1 MRWDVH
7 NHAVPRE
14 AVELLRSADGFPVS
28 VHGDVLEADRVR
40 AELTPDFL
48 DAATKLEQLERLGLQ
63 AAVVSGAPPLFA
75 YETDAHRAEALCRAV
90 NSGLAELC
98 AHDGKHLRWL
108 AQVPLQAPDLA
119 VELLRAALADGAVGA
134 HIGTS
139 VAGTPLDRAGLE
151 PFWAAAG
158 DLDMALMLHPA
169 YNNPHPGL
177 EGYHLQNVI
186 GNQLETTI
194 AAERLVVTGVLDRH
208 PRLRLLLVHAG
219 GYVPWQA
226 GRLRH
231 AAAVRTE
238 LAGTPS
244 NPWDYLG
251 RLFMDTITHD
261 VATLR
266 QLIERA
272 GTDAIA
278 MGTDLPFDMA
288 TPEPVAALEA
298 AMGSESARKVME
310 ATPERLFGLDTA
322 AGNPTMHPT
331 PETGRTR

>member
-14 AVELLRSADGFPVS
+14 AVEWLRFADGFPVR
-28 VHGDVLEADRVR
+28 VYGDVLEADRVR

-48 DAATKLEQLERLGLQ
+48 DARTKIEQLEQLGLE

-75 YETDAHRAEALCRAV
+75 YEADADRAEALCRAV

-98 AHDGKHLRWL
+98 AHDAERLRWL
-108 AQVPLQAPDLA
+108 AHVPLQAPELA
-119 VELLRAALADGAVGA
+119 AELLPVARADGAVGA
-134 HIGTS
+134 HIATS
-139 VAGTPLDRAGLE
+139 VAGKPLDQAGLE
-151 PFWAAAG
+151 PFWAASG
-158 DLDMALMLHPA
+158 ELGMPLMLHPA

-194 AAERLVVTGVLDRH
+194 AAERLVVAGVLDRH

-231 AAAVRTE
+231 AATVRSE

-272 GTDAIA
+272 GTEAIV

-288 TPEPVAALEA
+288 TPEPVVALEA
-298 AMGSESARKVME
+298 AVGSEAARTVME
-310 ATPERLFGLDTA
+310 ATAERLFDLNTL
-322 AGNPTMHPT
+322 AGNPTMHTT
-331 PETGRTR
+331 PDTGRTR